1 MVGGLKGYHMPKH
14 CVRRAIVSVMALL
27 CAASAVFAAEPV
39 RTDALVTVVQGSA
52 RVYAAGSTSGHV
64 LKKGDAIRKD
74 QEIRVSEK
82 SRLELRFPDGT
93 VMRLAEKTHLKMNAV
108 SYNKQTDAKNVKVNL
123 SLGRLWA
130 RVKKLS
136 TPDSTVEVRTSNAV
150 AGVRGTVYRVNVEED
165 KSALVKVYDGSVYVA
180 NPPKDTAQPAD
191 KVTIPH
197 QVAGP
202 HEVPPPVHQ
211 VSMEE
216 WTVIVKA
223 MQQISISSQ
232 GVATKPQDFD
242 PKADA
247 DDWVKWN
254 QERDKGVSF

>member
-1 MVGGLKGYHMPKH
+1 MLIRS
-14 CVRRAIVSVMALL
+14 VRSAVLSIIALF

-39 RTDALVTVVQGSA
+39 RTDAVVTVVQGTA
-52 RVYAAGSTSGHV
+52 RVYAAGSTSGH
-64 LKKGDAIRKD
+64 LIKKGSVVKKD
-74 QEIRVSEK
+74 QEIKVSEK

-93 VMRLAEKTHLKMNAV
+93 VMRLAEKTQLKMNAV
-108 SYNKQTDAKNVKVNL
+108 SYNKLTDEKNVKVNL
-123 SLGRLWA
+123 SVGKLWA
-130 RVKKLS
+130 RVKKLT

-150 AGVRGTVYRVNVEED
+150 AGVRGTVYRVNVDED

-180 NPPKDTAQPAD
+180 NPPKEPSQTTD
-191 KVTIPH
+191 KATLPH

-223 MQQISISSQ
+223 MQQISISPQ

-254 QERDKGVSF
+254 QERDKDVSF